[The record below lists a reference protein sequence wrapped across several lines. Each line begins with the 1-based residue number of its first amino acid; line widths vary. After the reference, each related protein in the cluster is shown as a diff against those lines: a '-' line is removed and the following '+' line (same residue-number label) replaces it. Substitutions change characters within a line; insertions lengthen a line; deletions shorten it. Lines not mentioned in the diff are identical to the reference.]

1 MVAAHISKV
10 CSALFEPLVNLKE
23 ISENPSRYLYGFGFY
38 AFTALIDMKPPP
50 GALYIHSPS
59 ELYNEEQVL
68 RKERVDTWLDKF
80 GMERHQVRCLG
91 HAKGKDLFEIVKT
104 MDAKRCCFQFIH
116 RAFRE
121 VCQGDKKN
129 MTVVEEGKSYTI

>member
-10 CSALFEPLVNLKE
+10 CYALFEPLVNLKE
-23 ISENPSRYLYGFGFY
+23 ISENLIKYLCGFGFY
-38 AFTALIDMKPPP
+38 AITALIDMKPPP
-50 GALYIHSPS
+50 GALYIQSAS

-68 RKERVDTWLDKF
+68 SKERVDNWLDKF
-80 GMERHQVRCLG
+80 GMERHQIHCSG
-91 HAKGKDLFEIVKT
+91 HAKGKDLFEIGKT
-104 MDAKRCCFQFIH
+104 IDAKRCCFQFIH

>member
-23 ISENPSRYLYGFGFY
+23 ISENPSRYLFGFGFY
-38 AFTALIDMKPPP
+38 AFTTLIDMKPPP
-50 GALYIHSPS
+50 GALLYIHSAS

-68 RKERVDTWLDKF
+68 SKERVVDNWLDKF
-80 GMERHQVRCLG
+80 GMERHQMHYSG

-104 MDAKRCCFQFIH
+104 IDAISNSYTEHPEMYVGVITTR
-116 RAFRE
+116 
-121 VCQGDKKN
+121 N
-129 MTVVEEGKSYTI
+129 MTVVHEGKTYLI